1 LDDVGGFSKAGT
13 DWRDIA
19 MLLLK
24 FPELKVVEGK
34 VRDRLLAA
42 QASVEMLQ
50 VWEELVVQEIEA
62 IDEDEDF

>member
-1 LDDVGGFSKAGT
+1 
-13 DWRDIA
+13 